1 MRVNWNFIYRKK
13 KFDSIKLEQSELSRV
28 LNLFDLT
35 TLGRNVKFESRSLN

>member
-13 KFDSIKLEQSELSRV
+13 KFDSVILEQTKLSRV

-35 TLGRNVKFESRSLN
+35 TLGNTFVKQI

>member
-13 KFDSIKLEQSELSRV
+13 KFDSIKLEQTQLSRV

-35 TLGRNVKFESRSLN
+35 TLGNIILEKMIKE